1 MTKISQWISS
11 YKSSSTLLSIEP
23 DAGEAS
29 NCCWCLC
36 NWPWSLVT
44 RSSNKLWMNNNKIT
58 SLSLNY
64 FSKVRVLMCW
74 LCWLAFMTVSSYLV
88 RRGIQCSA
96 AILPSMPTLANWS
109 QNWSLSSS
117 CSSLI
122 SSSSREA
129 TPLAVFGYFN
139 KIRSSQWVLQILSWQ
154 FSTLFLL
161 FLSKCFAW
169 MNKGLVLN

>member
-11 YKSSSTLLSIEP
+11 YRSSSTLLSIEP

-36 NWPWSLVT
+36 NCPWSLVT
-44 RSSNKLWMNNNKIT
+44 RSSNKLWTNNKVA
-58 SLSLNY
+58 SLFLNC
-64 FSKVRVLMCW
+64 FGKVRFFLSDSFIELTHGFFFC
-74 LCWLAFMTVSSYLV
+74 TYLV
-88 RRGIQCSA
+88 RRGMQCSA

-129 TPLAVFGYFN
+129 TPLAVWLFN
-139 KIRSSQWVLQILSWQ
+139 KIRS
-154 FSTLFLL
+154 
-161 FLSKCFAW
+161 
-169 MNKGLVLN
+169 NR

>member
-11 YKSSSTLLSIEP
+11 YRSSSTLLSIEP

-36 NWPWSLVT
+36 NCPWSLVT
-44 RSSNKLWMNNNKIT
+44 RSSNKLWTNNKVA
-58 SLSLNY
+58 SLVLNC
-64 FSKVRVLMCW
+64 FGKVRLFLRDSFIDLHSLPFFFC
-74 LCWLAFMTVSSYLV
+74 AYLV
-88 RRGIQCSA
+88 SRGMQCSA

-139 KIRSSQWVLQILSWQ
+139 KIRSNQLGSYLLNLLSPQ
-154 FSTLFLL
+154 FSALFWLFL
-161 FLSKCFAW
+161 AR
-169 MNKGLVLN
+169 